1 MSAAAVTSLASRAG
15 YRAMAPV
22 ATELTLQCSDGI
34 RIAAQSWKQPTHSDA
49 VVNANGNASSGSNST
64 PSHRILC
71 LHGWMDNAA
80 SFHILAPALVNRF
93 PTVELIA
100 LDFPGH
106 GLSSHKSMDG
116 PPAIL
121 AECVYYVAEALEQL
135 QWNQEST
142 PFTLIGHSMGA
153 SVSALYAAAFPE
165 QVSKLILLE
174 GAGPLARNP
183 RDVAKH
189 VRAHVN
195 RRQIANQ
202 AAKQPRVYPDL
213 DTAVQ
218 TRCRTAQNFPGNQWL
233 STAAATEMVLR
244 GSRPVESGT
253 GTGTGGLQFRHDP
266 RLQWPSLQYF
276 SYEQTEAVYQDIQ
289 CPTALVLADDGW
301 PFDDGALERMLGLL
315 QPAFTEKLPG
325 SHHFHADP
333 ETADS
338 VTAAVLSF
346 LEQQQ
351 QQQPAVT
358 PRTTTP
364 QSQASVTPSIH
375 LPK

>member
-1 MSAAAVTSLASRAG
+1 MPLVCFRLVLIFMSAAAVTSLTSLTRNSV
-15 YRAMAPV
+15 YRAMVAPV

-34 RIAAQSWKQPTHSDA
+34 RIAAQSWKQTSDDGTLSA
-49 VVNANGNASSGSNST
+49 EGNSNS
-64 PSHRILC
+64 PRRILC

-93 PTVELIA
+93 PATELVA

-116 PPAIL
+116 PPALL
-121 AECVYYVAEALEQL
+121 AEAVYYVAEAVEQL
-135 QWNQEST
+135 QWNHEST

-153 SVSALYAAAFPE
+153 SVSSLYAAAFPE
-165 QVSKLILLE
+165 QVEKLILLE

-195 RRQIANQ
+195 RRQTANQ
-202 AAKQPRVYPDL
+202 VVKAPRIYPDL
-213 DTAVQ
+213 TTAVH
-218 TRCRTAQNFPGNQWL
+218 TRCQTAKNFPGNQWL
-233 STAAATEMVLR
+233 STAAAREMVLR
-244 GSRPVESGT
+244 GSRPVEASSDGSTGSG
-253 GTGTGGLQFRHDP
+253 GIQFRHDP

-289 CPTALVLADDGW
+289 CPTALVMAESGW
-301 PFDDGALERMLGLL
+301 PFDEAALQRMLGLL
-315 QPAFTEKLPG
+315 KPAMVEKLPG

-338 VTAAVLSF
+338 VTARVLSF
-346 LEQQQ
+346 LEEPTQ
-351 QQQPAVT
+351 
-358 PRTTTP
+358 
-364 QSQASVTPSIH
+364 QSQVS
-375 LPK
+375 